1 MNFPS
6 LLNIIATLF
15 VLMLAG
21 FIASKCNIID
31 ELSSK
36 RLSKLILSIG
46 QPFLIINS
54 LLGVEFSKENLLLGL
69 TTLIV
74 GLILHGIIAAISYFC
89 CFRFKDLDERKISE
103 FAIIFGNVGFIG
115 FPILDSLFGARG
127 LFMGAFLV
135 ISFNIVIWTWG
146 VAILAR
152 KRDDIKLTIKK
163 VFLNY
168 GTVPS
173 AIGLV
178 LYVLN
183 IELPTFLLT
192 SASYLASLCTPISV
206 LITGA
211 LLAHQSFKQ
220 IFLSPR
226 VYYVCFV
233 KLVVIPLA
241 ICGLA
246 KLLGLNHDWI
256 LFLTTVSAMPSA
268 SSAAMMSELY
278 DITPGYAAE
287 IVGTTSLLSIATM
300 PCILLLAE
308 KITLL

>member
-1 MNFPS
+1 MDFTS
-6 LLNIIATLF
+6 LLNTIATLF
-15 VLMLAG
+15 VLMIAG

-31 ELSSK
+31 EISSK

-74 GLILHGIIAAISYFC
+74 GFIVHGIIAVIAYVC
-89 CFRFKDLDERKISE
+89 CCKFKNLDERKISE
-103 FAIIFGNVGFIG
+103 FAIILGNVGFIG

-127 LFMGAFLV
+127 LFMGAFFV
-135 ISFNIVIWTWG
+135 ISFNIVLWTWG

-152 KRDDIKLTIKK
+152 KRDDIKLTVKK
-163 VFLNY
+163 VLLNY

-173 AIGLV
+173 AIGIL
-178 LYVLN
+178 LFVLN
-183 IELPTFLLT
+183 FQLPTFVHT

-211 LLAHQSFKQ
+211 LLARQTFKE
-220 IFLSPR
+220 ILLSPK
-226 VYYVCFV
+226 VYYVCFI
-233 KLVVIPLA
+233 KLAVIPLV

-246 KLLGLNHDWI
+246 KLLGFSYEWI

-268 SSAAMMSELY
+268 TSAAMMSELH
-278 DITPGYAAE
+278 DISPGYAAE
-287 IVGTTSLLSIATM
+287 VVGTTSLLSIASM
-300 PCILLLAE
+300 PCILWIADKVALL
-308 KITLL
+308 

>member
-1 MNFPS
+1 MDFFS
-6 LLNIIATLF
+6 LLNTIATLF
-15 VLMLAG
+15 ILMVAG

-54 LLGVEFSKENLLLGL
+54 LLGVEFSKENLILGL

-74 GLILHGIIAAISYFC
+74 GFVVHGIMAVIAYFC
-89 CFRFKDLDERKISE
+89 CFKFKNLDEQKISE

-115 FPILDSLFGARG
+115 FPILESLFGARG
-127 LFMGAFLV
+127 LFMGAFFV
-135 ISFNIVIWTWG
+135 ISFNIVLWTWG

-152 KRDDIKLTIKK
+152 KRNDIKLTVKK

-173 AIGLV
+173 AIGIFI
-178 LYVLN
+178 YILN
-183 IELPTFLLT
+183 FELPPFVTA

-211 LLAHQSFKQ
+211 LLARQSFKQ
-220 IFLSPR
+220 IFLSPK

-233 KLVVIPLA
+233 KLIIIPLI
-241 ICGLA
+241 ICVLA
-246 KLLGLNHDWI
+246 KLLGFGYEWI

-268 SSAAMMSELY
+268 TSAAMMSEIH
-278 DITPGYAAE
+278 DISPGYAAE
-287 IVGTTSLLSIATM
+287 VVGTTSLLSIATM
-300 PCILLLAE
+300 PCILWLADKIALL
-308 KITLL
+308 